1 VSWEFTQA
9 VQEAGHRRFTD
20 EKVFRCPVCGG
31 IAVRTYGP
39 VCLGTECDRHAPAE
53 MRRANSGD
61 GEHSDTAGLV
71 LDE

>member
-20 EKVFRCPVCGG
+20 EKVFKCPECEGV
-31 IAVRTYGP
+31 ATRNYAP
-39 VCLGTECDRHAPAE
+39 VCLGTVSDRHAPAE

-61 GEHSDTAGLV
+61 GEHGDTAGLV